1 MDSESNDSGRD
12 NAMNESAMWSFFIEG
27 LSDIELQTLHGE
39 MQQELLQRA
48 IRSGDHESIIQQ
60 AFEIAFDRSGLGV
73 TPMDRRKIS
82 CLPWSVS
89 FKKRRKSSVSFCQR
103 RSRMGLAVETTY
115 YRNEKTFSW
124 K

>member
-60 AFEIAFDRSGLGV
+60 LSLIH
-73 TPMDRRKIS
+73 I
-82 CLPWSVS
+82 
-89 FKKRRKSSVSFCQR
+89 
-103 RSRMGLAVETTY
+103 
-115 YRNEKTFSW
+115 
-124 K
+124 

>member
-60 AFEIAFDRSGLGV
+60 DFEIAFDRSGLGV
-73 TPMDRRKIS
+73 NQWIEGKV
-82 CLPWSVS
+82 LV
-89 FKKRRKSSVSFCQR
+89 
-103 RSRMGLAVETTY
+103 
-115 YRNEKTFSW
+115 
-124 K
+124 

>member
-60 AFEIAFDRSGLGV
+60 AFEIAFDR
-73 TPMDRRKIS
+73 
-82 CLPWSVS
+82 
-89 FKKRRKSSVSFCQR
+89 
-103 RSRMGLAVETTY
+103 
-115 YRNEKTFSW
+115 
-124 K
+124 